1 MGVGAFD
8 SRFGLETYPKDSR
21 GGLTR
26 SIQALV
32 RPVNDKTKIFT
43 NRRTAAIK
51 KNLNTIA
58 GSVDIHESM
67 VNGAKVMNQIGV
79 AGRVP
84 PEVRVIAAL

>member
-32 RPVNDKTKIFT
+32 RPVNDRNKIFR

-51 KNLNTIA
+51 KK
-58 GSVDIHESM
+58 SKYHS
-67 VNGAKVMNQIGV
+67 
-79 AGRVP
+79 RV
-84 PEVRVIAAL
+84 RRYTRIYG